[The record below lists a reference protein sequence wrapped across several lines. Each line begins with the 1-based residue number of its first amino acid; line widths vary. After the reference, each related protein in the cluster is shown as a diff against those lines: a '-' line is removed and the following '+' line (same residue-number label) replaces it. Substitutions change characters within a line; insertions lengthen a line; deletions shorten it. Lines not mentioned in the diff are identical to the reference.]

1 MCKINRYYAQIN
13 NDCAFP
19 LVPALDAGPQKA
31 GHIHLIDMA
40 GFNAI
45 PRQAWEL
52 YGFDLFYRDITDL
65 FNRCLSFSR

>member
-19 LVPALDAGPQKA
+19 LVPARGRKKA
-31 GHIHLIDMA
+31 GHINQMYMA

-45 PRQAWEL
+45 PCQAWEL
-52 YGFDLFYRDITDL
+52 YGF
-65 FNRCLSFSR
+65 

>member
-19 LVPALDAGPQKA
+19 LVPALDAGPQKNRLYQSDVYTA
-31 GHIHLIDMA
+31 S
-40 GFNAI
+40 FYAI

-52 YGFDLFYRDITDL
+52 YGF
-65 FNRCLSFSR
+65 

>member
-19 LVPALDAGPQKA
+19 LVPRLTRGRKKA

-52 YGFDLFYRDITDL
+52 YGF
-65 FNRCLSFSR
+65 

>member
-19 LVPALDAGPQKA
+19 LVPALDAGTQKA
-31 GHIHLIDMA
+31 GHINQMYMA

-45 PRQAWEL
+45 SCQAWEL
-52 YGFDLFYRDITDL
+52 YGF
-65 FNRCLSFSR
+65 

>member
-19 LVPALDAGPQKA
+19 LVPASSAGMQKA
-31 GHIHLIDMA
+31 DHINQMYMA

-52 YGFDLFYRDITDL
+52 YGF
-65 FNRCLSFSR
+65 

>member
-1 MCKINRYYAQIN
+1 MCKINRYYAQIIMTVHSLLSPRQARG
-13 NDCAFP
+13 CK
-19 LVPALDAGPQKA
+19 KA

-52 YGFDLFYRDITDL
+52 YGF
-65 FNRCLSFSR
+65 

>member
-19 LVPALDAGPQKA
+19 LVPASTRDRVKA
-31 GHIHLIDMA
+31 GHINQMYMA

-45 PRQAWEL
+45 PCQAWEL
-52 YGFDLFYRDITDL
+52 YGF
-65 FNRCLSFSR
+65 

>member
-19 LVPALDAGPQKA
+19 LVPAGRKKA
-31 GHIHLIDMA
+31 DHINQMYMA

-45 PRQAWEL
+45 PCQAWEL
-52 YGFDLFYRDITDL
+52 YGF
-65 FNRCLSFSR
+65 

>member
-19 LVPALDAGPQKA
+19 LVPRLTRDRVKA

-45 PRQAWEL
+45 PRRAREL
-52 YGFDLFYRDITDL
+52 Y
-65 FNRCLSFSR
+65 SF

>member
-19 LVPALDAGPQKA
+19 LVPALDAEPQKDRPYQSDF
-31 GHIHLIDMA
+31 DMA

-52 YGFDLFYRDITDL
+52 YGF
-65 FNRCLSFSR
+65 

>member
-1 MCKINRYYAQIN
+1 MTVHSLLSPRLTRGRK
-13 NDCAFP
+13 
-19 LVPALDAGPQKA
+19 KA

-52 YGFDLFYRDITDL
+52 YGFWLILPGY
-65 FNRCLSFSR
+65 NRLV